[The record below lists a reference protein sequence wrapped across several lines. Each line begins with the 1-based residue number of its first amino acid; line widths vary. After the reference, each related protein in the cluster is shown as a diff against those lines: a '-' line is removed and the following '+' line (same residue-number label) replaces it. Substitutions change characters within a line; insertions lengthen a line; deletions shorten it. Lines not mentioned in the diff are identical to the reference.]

1 MLPIL
6 DLASK
11 DLLQMLRDRKTFLF
25 FLLMPVAF
33 TLLFG
38 FVFNGAAQAD
48 TDSRLPVGLLN
59 QDQAAPL
66 SLELESLLS
75 SSNVIRLETYVDV
88 TALEESVSDQSLA
101 AAIIIPVGYGDSLQ
115 TNLPLKLT
123 VITNPATPAG
133 LSAQTE
139 IGVAASRL
147 NRAIHTAQVIASQG
161 HVSFEAALHDALVA
175 WQNPPVHL
183 ALIQSQTGLA
193 ESGATPTAVNNF
205 AHSSPGM
212 ILQFAIAGLLTCAQV
227 IVSERK
233 NRCLQRLLTT
243 ATSRVQILLGHY
255 LSIFLLIFS
264 QFAILILFGQFV
276 LKLDYFAHPLAT
288 LLIALTAALCISAL
302 GLLIGVLSKSE
313 EQAVTYALI
322 CMFILAGVGGAWVPL
337 EFTGSTFQTIGHLTP
352 LAWAM
357 DGFKNILVRG
367 LGLTSVLLPAAALLG
382 YAILFLGLSTW
393 RFHRSASA

>member
-25 FLLMPVAF
+25 LLLMPVAF

-38 FVFNGAAQAD
+38 FVFSGAAQAD
-48 TDSRLPVGLLN
+48 TDARLPVGLLN

-75 SSNVIRLETYVDV
+75 SSNVICLETYVDV
-88 TALEESVSDQSLA
+88 TALEESISDQSLA

-255 LSIFLLIFS
+255 LAIFLLIFS
-264 QFAILILFGQFV
+264 QFVILILFGQFV
-276 LKLDYFAHPLAT
+276 LKLDYFAHP
-288 LLIALTAALCISAL
+288 
-302 GLLIGVLSKSE
+302 
-313 EQAVTYALI
+313 
-322 CMFILAGVGGAWVPL
+322 
-337 EFTGSTFQTIGHLTP
+337 
-352 LAWAM
+352 
-357 DGFKNILVRG
+357 
-367 LGLTSVLLPAAALLG
+367 
-382 YAILFLGLSTW
+382 
-393 RFHRSASA
+393 

>member
-255 LSIFLLIFS
+255 LAIFLLIFS
-264 QFAILILFGQFV
+264 QFVILILFGQFV

-322 CMFILAGVGGAWVPL
+322 CMFILAGLGGAWVPL
-337 EFTGSTFQTIGHLTP
+337 EFTGLTFQAIGHLTP

-357 DGFKNILVRG
+357 DGFKNILVRS

-382 YAILFLGLSTW
+382 YAALFLGLSAW

>member
-25 FLLMPVAF
+25 LLLMPVAF

-38 FVFNGAAQAD
+38 FIFNGTAQTD
-48 TDSRLPVGLLN
+48 TDARLPVGLLN

-66 SLELESLLS
+66 SLELEALLS
-75 SSNVIRLETYVDV
+75 SSNVIRLEFYEDV
-88 TALEESVSDQSLA
+88 ATLEEAVIDQSLA
-101 AAIIIPVGYGDSLQ
+101 AAIIIPAGYGDSLQ
-115 TNLPLKLT
+115 SNLPLKLT
-123 VITNPATPAG
+123 VIADPAVPAG

-139 IGVAASRL
+139 ISVAASRL

-161 HVSFEAALHDALVA
+161 RASFDAALHDALTA
-175 WQNPPVHL
+175 WQDPPVHL
-183 ALIQSQTGLA
+183 ALTQSQTTLA
-193 ESGATPTAVNNF
+193 EPGEPPAPANNF